1 MSDEEKASVVLR
13 LPSTLSAY
21 SGGKSQIRL
30 HANTVGQLLA
40 TLEQQ
45 HPLVWQRLCTEQ
57 GQLRAH
63 VKLFVNNELI
73 NGPDG
78 LATTLKPG
86 QEIIVLP
93 VTSAS

>member
-1 MSDEEKASVVLR
+1 
-13 LPSTLSAY
+13 
-21 SGGKSQIRL
+21 L
-30 HANTVGQLLA
+30 HANTIEQLLA

-57 GQLRAH
+57 GQLQPH
-63 VKLFVNNELI
+63 VKMFVNNAQI

-78 LATTLKPG
+78 LATPLKAG